1 MDGHN
6 LYFILQKK
14 EHIVFFLC
22 FWEDTTDFLNL
33 IEKTKVKN
41 RTFVVSMDV
50 TSLFTN
56 IPLNEG
62 IEIVCIA
69 YENFYKVTH
78 LFLAAH
84 YLRETLTLILKV
96 NYFQFIGK
104 QSTYKSTVPR
114 CVQDRSFP
122 FANIFMAYIE
132 THPSSLSKIVFKLT
146 VWKRY
151 IDDIKKLAHF

>member
-1 MDGHN
+1 
-6 LYFILQKK
+6 
-14 EHIVFFLC
+14 
-22 FWEDTTDFLNL
+22 
-33 IEKTKVKN
+33 
-41 RTFVVSMDV
+41 MDV
-50 TSLFTN
+50 TNLFTN

-84 YLRETLTLILKV
+84 YLRETLTLILKE

-114 CVQDRSFP
+114 CVQRQEFSFCQ
-122 FANIFMAYIE
+122 
-132 THPSSLSKIVFKLT
+132 
-146 VWKRY
+146 
-151 IDDIKKLAHF
+151 HFHGIY